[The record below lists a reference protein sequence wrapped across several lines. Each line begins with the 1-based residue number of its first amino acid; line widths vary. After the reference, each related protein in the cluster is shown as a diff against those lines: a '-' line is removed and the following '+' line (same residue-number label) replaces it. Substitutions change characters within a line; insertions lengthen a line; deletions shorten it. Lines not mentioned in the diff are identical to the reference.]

1 MMSTTRSVQSVRAIR
16 MGLVGALLALAG
28 AAAPAADNSTAELS
42 EGFRFA
48 QKDGESLY
56 RAVCQSCHMPDGQGA
71 KGAGMYPA
79 LAGNPKLAAG
89 LYPAYNVLNGRKG
102 MPAFKAMLSDDQ
114 IAAVT
119 NYVRTNMGNAYKDAV
134 TPAQIKAMR

>member
-1 MMSTTRSVQSVRAIR
+1 MLFTARSKPSTRA
-16 MGLVGALLALAG
+16 GLLAALLVLSG
-28 AAAPAADNSTAELS
+28 AAACAADNSAAELS
-42 EGFRFA
+42 EGFRFV

-56 RAVCQSCHMPDGQGA
+56 RAVCQSCHMADGQGA

-102 MPAFKAMLSDDQ
+102 MPGFKSMLNDDQ

-119 NYVRTNMGNAYKDAV
+119 NYVRTNMGNAYKDTV
-134 TPAQIKAMR
+134 TAAQIKAMR